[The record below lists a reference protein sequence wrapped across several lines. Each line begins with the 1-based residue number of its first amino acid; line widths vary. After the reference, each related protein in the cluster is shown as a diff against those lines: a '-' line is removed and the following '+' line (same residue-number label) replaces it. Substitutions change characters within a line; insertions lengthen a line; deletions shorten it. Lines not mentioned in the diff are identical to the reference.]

1 MHSSILAKGWLYFER
16 QFRLTLLLL
25 LKDSHE
31 LVNLINQQPIK
42 RHNNNVF
49 EPLHKKGIIQLVL
62 GKLRFVISLESQEQY
77 TITNNFLHDSFKIFS
92 LSFNLHLEVT
102 YIDGGI
108 IITFSVVTSSVCK
121 TMLITTD

>member
-1 MHSSILAKGWLYFER
+1 MHSSILAKRWLYFER

-31 LVNLINQQPIK
+31 LGNLINQQPIK

-62 GKLRFVISLESQEQY
+62 GKLRFVISMESQERY
-77 TITNNFLHDSFKIFS
+77 IIKFFFSMTSSIFS
-92 LSFNLHLEVT
+92 FPL
-102 YIDGGI
+102 
-108 IITFSVVTSSVCK
+108 
-121 TMLITTD
+121 LIWKLRILTVA

>member
-31 LVNLINQQPIK
+31 LVNLINLQPIK

-62 GKLRFVISLESQEQY
+62 GKLRFVISMESQERY
-77 TITNNFLHDSFKIFS
+77 IIRNIFFFHDSFNIFFP
-92 LSFNLHLEVT
+92 SFNLEIT

-108 IITFSVVTSSVCK
+108 IITFNVFTSSGCK
-121 TMLITTD
+121 TVLIID